1 MTGIQDRRTPGRH
14 RDSTTTCSI
23 RRRQSPKQYRR
34 SIQRARP
41 SRRYLFL
48 PPLQTPPL
56 RQLRTHGLRLLRQ
69 CPGEAGG
76 RSASL
81 LLALSPFGLFVVATQ
96 LQFACHPPLPLP
108 LSPLRLPLTATQ
120 SSHLSSPPHH
130 APRVASALPP
140 RPFPAPSLTTIPRCQ
155 HPHRIQALCLLTLV
169 EQSLHRG
176 GVGWGGKKRNRRQPS
191 ARLQHHSQSRQ
202 SAIQPVAARPP
213 HSPLNPLSCRRLS
226 ASGAYIETPLWQ

>member
-1 MTGIQDRRTPGRH
+1 M
-14 RDSTTTCSI
+14 
-23 RRRQSPKQYRR
+23 
-34 SIQRARP
+34 
-41 SRRYLFL
+41 
-48 PPLQTPPL
+48 
-56 RQLRTHGLRLLRQ
+56 
-69 CPGEAGG
+69 
-76 RSASL
+76 

-130 APRVASALPP
+130 APRVASALRP

-176 GVGWGGKKRNRRQPS
+176 GGWDEVEKNEIGDSRAPACSTTRSRDSLQSSLLLPVHRIPHLTRSHAAACPLLVRISKRLYGSKAAHRSRAGEVQVCVETRGGIKRAGQRGAKSGPRQ
-191 ARLQHHSQSRQ
+191 
-202 SAIQPVAARPP
+202 
-213 HSPLNPLSCRRLS
+213 
-226 ASGAYIETPLWQ
+226 T